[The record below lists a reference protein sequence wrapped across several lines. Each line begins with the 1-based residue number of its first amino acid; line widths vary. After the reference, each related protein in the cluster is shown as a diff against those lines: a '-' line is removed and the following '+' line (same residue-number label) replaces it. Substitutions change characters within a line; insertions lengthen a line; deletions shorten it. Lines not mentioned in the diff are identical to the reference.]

1 MSFSAIARPFAFIV
15 TLLLAVTLH
24 AEPQKFAFEKAE
36 MGIRFTITL
45 FAESEGIAKAAADGA
60 FARIAELNHIFSDY
74 EDDSE
79 LSVLSRTSG
88 SGRKVPVSPELWHV
102 LSRALQ
108 MAEQTGGAFDP
119 TCGPLTAAWRRARRK
134 GELPSPA
141 LVEEMRAR
149 CGWQKLRLDPETKTA
164 LLVTP
169 EMRLDL
175 GAIAK
180 GYACD
185 QALKLLRER
194 GHPIALVAGAGDMA
208 AGDPPPGRKGW
219 RVSVDPL
226 DAEDGVPAPAT
237 VVVELANCAIAT
249 SGDRYQRLQIGGK
262 RYSHILDLRTG
273 QPLSDHSLVTVI
285 APDCMTADSL
295 STALSAIGPK
305 AGQALAAE
313 KNAAVR
319 WQRQPAVTVEIT
331 TTPGWEKWE
340 VNP

>member
-1 MSFSAIARPFAFIV
+1 MSISDLSRPFALIV

-24 AEPQKFAFEKAE
+24 AAPQKFAFEKAE

-45 FAESEGIAKAAADGA
+45 FAESEGTAKAAADGA

-79 LSVLSRTSG
+79 LSLLSRTSG
-88 SGRKVPVSPELWHV
+88 SGKKVPVSPELWLV
-102 LSRALQ
+102 LNRARQ
-108 MAEQTGGAFDP
+108 MAERTGGAFDP

-134 GELPSPA
+134 NELPSPA
-141 LVEEMRAR
+141 LVEELRTR

-164 LLVTP
+164 ELLAP

-194 GHPIALVAGAGDMA
+194 GHPISLVAGAGDMA
-208 AGDPPPGRKGW
+208 AGDPPPDRKGW
-219 RVSVDPL
+219 RISIDPL
-226 DAEDGVPAPAT
+226 DAEGGAPVPAT
-237 VVVELANCAIAT
+237 VVVEIANCAIAT
-249 SGDRYQRLQIGGK
+249 SGDRYQRLQIGDK

-273 QPLSDHSLVTVI
+273 QPLMDHSLVTVI
-285 APDCMTADSL
+285 ASDCMTADSL

-305 AGQALAAE
+305 DGPALVAE
-313 KNAAVR
+313 KNAVAR
-319 WQRQPAVTVEIT
+319 WQREPANTVEIT